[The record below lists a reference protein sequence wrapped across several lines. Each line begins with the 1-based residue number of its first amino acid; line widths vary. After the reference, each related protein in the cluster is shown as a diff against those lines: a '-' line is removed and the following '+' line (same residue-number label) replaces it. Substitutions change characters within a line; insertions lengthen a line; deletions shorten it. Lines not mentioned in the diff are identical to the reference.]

1 MSSIPVPLSSPSH
14 DRDEWRKT
22 KAEERNLL
30 LSTFGSEN
38 LHWGNVDWAI
48 VGWMF
53 LMHAGALVAI
63 GGLFT
68 SYRAAIFN
76 WQSFAVMVFLH
87 WVTCSVGVTMT
98 LHRCLSHR
106 SLKLRNPSKFLGLLS
121 AILSGEGTPL
131 HWASVHRIHHQK
143 SDQPGDPHSPN
154 EGDWWSHILWTFTG
168 RDSRMRPMMYKHMV
182 PDLVQDKM
190 MWFFEKAFT
199 PVLFGSGI
207 VLFLIGGLPMLLWG
221 MCVRMVIAY
230 HSTWFVNS
238 ATHMWGYR
246 TYETTDRSRNLWWVA
261 VFAYGEGWH
270 NNHHAY
276 PRLARDGHKWW
287 EVDPTW
293 MLIKFLRM
301 IGQAYDVDDRLPE
314 DLPVTKA
321 GAPGEA
327 LQQLRGQNN
336 QPVPP
341 VEAA

>member
-1 MSSIPVPLSSPSH
+1 MSSIPVPTSPQAA
-14 DRDEWRKT
+14 DRGEWRKS

-38 LHWGNVDWAI
+38 LHWGNVDW
-48 VGWMF
+48 VVVFWM
-53 LMHAGALVAI
+53 LGMHAGAL
-63 GGLFT
+63 
-68 SYRAAIFN
+68 AAPFFFN
-76 WQSFAVMVFLH
+76 WQSLGVAVLLH
-87 WVTCSVGVTMT
+87 WMTCSIGVTMT
-98 LHRCLSHR
+98 LHRYLSHR
-106 SLKLRNPSKFLGLLS
+106 SLKLRTPAKFFGLLC
-121 AILSGEGTPL
+121 ATVAGEGTPL
-131 HWASVHRIHHQK
+131 NWSAVHRIHHQK

-168 RDSRMRPMMYKHMV
+168 RDSRLKPMMYKHFV

-190 MWFFEKAFT
+190 MWFFEKAFMPILIGT
-199 PVLFGSGI
+199 GI
-207 VLFLIGGLPMLLWG
+207 LLYLAGGLPMLLWG
-221 MCVRMVIAY
+221 MCVRMVFAY

-261 VFAYGEGWH
+261 ILAYGEGWH

-276 PRLARDGHKWW
+276 PRLARAGHKWW

-293 MLIKFLRM
+293 MLIKFLRL

-314 DLPVTKA
+314 NLPASKA
-321 GAPGEA
+321 TGDV
-327 LQQLRGQNN
+327 LQQLRGKSE
-336 QPVPP
+336 PVPP

>member
-1 MSSIPVPLSSPSH
+1 MSSISVPNTAPSN
-14 DRDEWRKT
+14 DRSDWRKS
-22 KAEERNLL
+22 KSEERDLL

-53 LMHAGALVAI
+53 LMHVGALVAI

-76 WQSFAVMVFLH
+76 WQSFGVMVFLH
-87 WVTCSVGVTMT
+87 WFTCSVGVTMT
-98 LHRCLSHR
+98 LHRYLSHR
-106 SLKLRNPSKFLGLLS
+106 SLKLKNPSKFIGLLA
-121 AILSGEGTPL
+121 AIVSGEGTPL
-131 HWASVHRIHHQK
+131 HWAAVHRIHHQK

-168 RDSRMRPMMYKHMV
+168 RDSRLRPMMYRHFV

-199 PVLFGSGI
+199 PVLFGTGI
-207 VLFLIGGLPMLLWG
+207 VLYLIGGWPMLLWG
-221 MCVRMVIAY
+221 MCVRMVFAY

-261 VFAYGEGWH
+261 LFAYGEGWH

-276 PRLARDGHKWW
+276 PRLARAGHKWW

-293 MLIKFLRM
+293 MLISFLRL

-321 GAPGEA
+321 SDP
-327 LQQLRGQNN
+327 LQQLRK
-336 QPVPP
+336 PP
-341 VEAA
+341 TTRITPSKPYSA

>member
-1 MSSIPVPLSSPSH
+1 MSTIPLHTPASN
-14 DRDEWRKT
+14 DRAEWRKT
-22 KAEERNLL
+22 KAEERDLL

-38 LHWGNVDWAI
+38 LHWGNVDWTIA
-48 VGWMF
+48 GWMF
-53 LMHAGALVAI
+53 LMHAGALVGIA
-63 GGLFT
+63 GLFT
-68 SYRAAIFN
+68 SQWQTFFN

-106 SLKLRNPSKFLGLLS
+106 SLKLRNPAKFLGLFS
-121 AILSGEGTPL
+121 ACLSGEGTPL
-131 HWASVHRIHHQK
+131 QWSAVHRIHHQK

-168 RDSRMRPMMYKHMV
+168 RDSRLKPMMYRHFV
-182 PDLVQDKM
+182 PDLVQDKQ

-199 PVLFGSGI
+199 PILFGSAI
-207 VLFLIGGLPMLLWG
+207 VLYLIGGLPMLLWG
-221 MCVRMVIAY
+221 MCVRMVFAY

-276 PRLARDGHKWW
+276 PRLARAGHKWW

-293 MLIKFLRM
+293 MLIKTLRFV
-301 IGQAYDVDDRLPE
+301 GQAYDVDDRLPE

-321 GAPGEA
+321 SDP
-327 LQQLRGQNN
+327 LQQLRNEA
-336 QPVPP
+336 QPLPP